1 MAVGSVSPN
10 LAGMQRFGDPSFDL
24 FTLSDEHNELRA
36 VLRELCEKEIAPYAA
51 DVDESSRFPEEALK
65 VLNETGFSAVHVGEE
80 YGGQGA
86 DAVASCIVVEEV
98 ARVCAS
104 SSLIPGVNKLGT
116 IGLILSGSDELKR
129 TVLPTLASGD
139 AMASYALSER
149 EAGSDPASMRTRA
162 RADGDDWVLNGS
174 KCWITNGGRSTWYTV
189 MAVTD
194 PDNGAK
200 GISAFVVHKDDEGFT
215 VGPKERK
222 LGIKGSPT
230 TELYFENCRIPGDR
244 IIGKPGTGFKT
255 ALASLDHTRPTIG
268 AQAVGIAQG
277 AVDAAIA
284 YTKERR
290 QFRRPV
296 SDFQGVQFML
306 ADMAMKVEAARL
318 MVYTAAARAERGEP
332 ALSFISSAAKCFA
345 SDVAMEVT
353 TNAVQL
359 FGGAGYTVD
368 FPVERMMRDAKIT
381 QIYEGT
387 NQIQRVV
394 MARALLA

>member
-1 MAVGSVSPN
+1 MAG
-10 LAGMQRFGDPSFDL
+10 FGDRSFNL
-24 FTLSDEHNELRA
+24 FKLPEEHDELRA
-36 VLRELCEKEIAPYAA
+36 VLRDLCETEIAPYAA
-51 DVDESSRFPEEALK
+51 DVDEHARYPEEALK
-65 VLNETGFSAVHVGEE
+65 ALNATEFSAVHVPGE

-86 DAVASCIVVEEV
+86 DAVATCIVIEEV

-116 IGLILSGSDELKR
+116 IGLILCGSEELKKQ
-129 TVLPTLASGD
+129 VLPSLASGD

-149 EAGSDPASMRTRA
+149 EAGSDPAAMHTRA

-174 KCWITNGGRSTWYTV
+174 KCWITNGGKSTWYTV

-194 PDNGAK
+194 PGKKAN
-200 GISAFVVHKDDEGFT
+200 GISAFVVHRDDPGFI

-230 TELYFENCRIPGDR
+230 TELYFEDCRIPGDR
-244 IIGKPGTGFKT
+244 MIGEPGTGFKT

-277 AVDAAIA
+277 ALDAAIA
-284 YTKERR
+284 YTKERK
-290 QFRRPV
+290 QFHRPV

-306 ADMAMKVEAARL
+306 ADMAMKIEAARL
-318 MVYTAAARAERGEP
+318 MVYTAAARAERGE
-332 ALSFISSAAKCFA
+332 AGLSFISSGAKCFA

-353 TNAVQL
+353 TAAVQL
-359 FGGAGYTVD
+359 FGGAGYTQD

>member
-1 MAVGSVSPN
+1 MATDRITPN
-10 LAGMQRFGDPSFDL
+10 LPSMQRFGNPSFEL
-24 FTLSDEHNELRA
+24 FKLPDEHNELRA
-36 VLRELCEKEIAPYAA
+36 VLRDLCEKEIAPYAA
-51 DVDESSRFPEEALK
+51 DVDENSRFPEEALK
-65 VLNETGFSAVHVGEE
+65 VLNDTGFSAVHVPEE

-86 DAVASCIVVEEV
+86 DAVACCIVVEEV

-116 IGLILSGSDELKR
+116 IGLILSGSDELKKQ
-129 TVLPTLASGD
+129 VLPTLASGD

-174 KCWITNGGRSTWYTV
+174 KCWITNGGKSTWYTV

-194 PDNGAK
+194 TDKGAN

-244 IIGKPGTGFKT
+244 IIGEPGSGFKT

-268 AQAVGIAQG
+268 AQTVGIAQG
-277 AVDAAIA
+277 ALEAAIA
-284 YTKERR
+284 YTKERK

-318 MVYTAAARAERGEP
+318 IVYSAAARAERGEP

-359 FGGAGYTVD
+359 FGAAGYTVD